1 MYRYNRRCSC
11 DRCKSHALMAP
22 AILVTLGILFLLE
35 EFGSWRL
42 GFDHTWPLILIVVG
56 GIILAKRNASMAG
69 HIDPAQEYVV
79 MAPPQSQSIVP
90 APTTQTEPPAPEV
103 NHG

>member
-1 MYRYNRRCSC
+1 MYRYNRRCAC

-42 GFDHTWPLILIVVG
+42 GFDHTWPLILIVIG
-56 GIILAKRNASMAG
+56 GVILAKRNASMSG
-69 HIDPAQEYVV
+69 HIDPAQEYVT
-79 MAPPQSQSIVP
+79 MQPPQQLMTV
-90 APTTQTEPPAPEV
+90 AETEPPQPPASEV